1 MKSGKQKVIV
11 VLGMHRSG
19 TSTVARGL
27 QALGVD
33 LGDNL
38 LPQQPDNPRGFWE
51 DAGLLAINEELLASC
66 GLVWHSFGAVD
77 ARHWNS
83 PGLDALR
90 LRAIN
95 YVRRNFNLSPVWGFK
110 DPRTARVL
118 PFWQSVFKH
127 LGLRDSY
134 VITVRNP
141 ISVARS
147 LETRNQFSADKSY
160 LLWLDH
166 MVPSVLGTFGK
177 SCVVTNYDTLL
188 ASPKD
193 QLMRIA
199 RALGL
204 RVGKGTQTAIGE
216 FVEQFIEPDLRHSV
230 YGEDDLRLDPSIGRL
245 TRVAYELL
253 LKRSKDQARAQN
265 VEFKKGWKYV
275 KDTYSEMLPVTRQL
289 EKLSAERR
297 DSLADHQLDLQQLA
311 SLNQA
316 VAERDNLLASL
327 NHSVAER
334 DQQIASLQQQVAN
347 RDHRLTEQLAQ
358 LDERG
363 VQIVGLNEAIARQNQ
378 DLARLNEAVS
388 ERVGQLTQMGE
399 QLGQREQQL
408 ASLNQAV
415 AERDNLLASLNHSVA
430 ERDQQIASLQQQVA
444 NRDHRLT
451 EQLAQ
456 LDERGVQIVGLNE
469 AIARQNQDLARLNE
483 AVSERVGQLT
493 QMGEQLGQR
502 EQQIAEFGQEL
513 AKRDGRIGD
522 QLRQLTNRE
531 RQLASLNETLDARNA
546 ELKGTTAALE
556 QAHTE
561 IAAARTAIESGRQ
574 ELEGERAASEH
585 YKNQNQ
591 GLLMKVFAY
600 EHESR
605 SLGIHLGRRVN
616 RIAAWMLP
624 QHTVRA
630 RLAHLMRRAV
640 EVYFE
645 RGVAATYALSKK
657 HVLSWIRFRLRNGVP
672 ISAGGYLQHAV
683 PPELEE
689 WIVARE
695 PSVEA
700 LQRQVKD
707 HFPYSPLI
715 SVILPVHK
723 VPSAILEKALRSLM
737 NQTYQNWEAC
747 VAYADVGNYENWA
760 LITRLAQEDIRIRGE
775 RLDLNGG
782 ISINSNAS
790 LLMARGEFLALLD
803 HDDELTPWAFH
814 DIVEKLNE
822 DAEIDFVYS
831 DKDSI
836 DEQGSLRLNALFKPE
851 WSPEML
857 YSVNYLTHL
866 CVMRKQLVEEVGGW
880 RPETDGAQDWDIF
893 CRVTERSRRVARVP
907 GIHYHW
913 RIIGTSV
920 STGLGAKPYAAKGQL
935 RTQQDR
941 IARLGL
947 PATVFPHAESGFRV
961 VWDTA
966 RLAGI
971 DVVVDGDVPE
981 ARLQQFLSQDL
992 KNQNIQP
999 ASVKVVCREGMRQA
1013 GIDRLS
1019 PQIEFMFFS
1028 GGEEEKTRAMLE
1040 ASEGTGQVLIFLSA
1054 RIGRLGEDALVEL
1067 AGWAGCHP
1075 EIAFAGA
1082 LAMLDDDTVVEAG
1095 LILNGAGEG
1104 CPLFRGTPLRSWGWL
1119 GGPLWYR
1126 NCSAVSPDAVAFKRS
1141 IWQSTDLLPSMR
1153 GKDWRSEFLQRCRIA
1168 TKSRYRGM
1176 VDPHARIYF
1185 GSMPAGTMPLW
1196 DDSFREDPYFN
1207 PAFSSVSPLRL
1218 QS

>member
-297 DSLADHQLDLQQLA
+297 DSLADHQLDL
-311 SLNQA
+311 
-316 VAERDNLLASL
+316 
-327 NHSVAER
+327 
-334 DQQIASLQQQVAN
+334 
-347 RDHRLTEQLAQ
+347 
-358 LDERG
+358 
-363 VQIVGLNEAIARQNQ
+363 
-378 DLARLNEAVS
+378 
-388 ERVGQLTQMGE
+388 
-399 QLGQREQQL
+399 QQL

>member
-297 DSLADHQLDLQQLA
+297 DSLADHQLDL
-311 SLNQA
+311 
-316 VAERDNLLASL
+316 
-327 NHSVAER
+327 
-334 DQQIASLQQQVAN
+334 
-347 RDHRLTEQLAQ
+347 
-358 LDERG
+358 
-363 VQIVGLNEAIARQNQ
+363 
-378 DLARLNEAVS
+378 
-388 ERVGQLTQMGE
+388 
-399 QLGQREQQL
+399 QQL

-1185 GSMPAGTMPLW
+1185 GSMPAGTKPLW